1 MYPIRRD
8 IMTLLH
14 LVYYVEVCHTQNFI
28 KAAANLHVTQPTIT
42 NAVKALEDEFHLRLI
57 DRNNKSFI
65 ITEAGQTL
73 LEMTI
78 QMLEYHDW
86 INIVMRDKAA
96 HDLQLRV
103 GIPNMSNAACFP
115 WFFSVLHKSN
125 PELEILTA
133 HDLTASLLPQLSS
146 GKLDMLIVPY
156 RPAESQFINMEI
168 MHSRFLFCVSKDSPY
183 ANRTHVSIG
192 DICHEPIISYFG
204 DQYLRNLGIIEKYR
218 SFGGEL
224 SITYRCNQISVLL
237 NLIRKNEGCGFLIEE
252 VVADEQGIV
261 GIPVDEELPVTL
273 YLVWTRESARLSS
286 VKKVLSC
293 FQKLLPC
300 ENISYP

>member
-1 MYPIRRD
+1 
-8 IMTLLH
+8 MTLLH
-14 LVYYVEVCHTQNFI
+14 LAYYVEVCHTQNFI
-28 KAAANLHVTQPTIT
+28 KAAENLHVTQPTIT

-73 LEMTI
+73 LEMSI

-96 HDLQLRV
+96 HDFQLRV
-103 GIPNMSNAACFP
+103 GIPNMSNAAFFP
-115 WFFSVLHKSN
+115 WFFSVLHKAN

-156 RPAESQFINMEI
+156 RPAESQFISMEI

-183 ANRTHVSIG
+183 AHRTHISIG

-224 SITYRCNQISVLL
+224 CITYRCNQISVLL

-273 YLVWTRESARLSS
+273 YLVWTKESARLSS
-286 VKKVLSC
+286 VKKALSC
-293 FQKLLPC
+293 FQKLFPC
-300 ENISYP
+300 ENIPYP